1 MGGVEARMKMRTR
14 LGTTVIEE
22 SDEETTK
29 ENVTKWLV
37 QLQLYIYTYNNSW
50 KSLIIYTDRM
60 FQVFVEP
67 EPYQ

>member
-29 ENVTKWLV
+29 ENVIKWLV
-37 QLQLYIYTYNNSW
+37 QLQLYIH
-50 KSLIIYTDRM
+50 I
-60 FQVFVEP
+60 
-67 EPYQ
+67 